1 MLREEHE
8 VPVPPLRGGGDD
20 DGDGPQM
27 EDVAQRRYVLPFPI
41 SDRRGQHLQLKLLLS
56 PNLGTL
62 GLKTDGFVNPRL
74 LTHFKFLQRSAKV
87 GAPGFVN
94 AAGKLRQ
101 EW

>member
-1 MLREEHE
+1 MSIWCHLNKPRNRKTDLVYKCRHSGRHGEDEQVLREEHE

-62 GLKTDGFVNPRL
+62 GLKTKMDL
-74 LTHFKFLQRSAKV
+74 
-87 GAPGFVN
+87 
-94 AAGKLRQ
+94 
-101 EW
+101 